1 LVVSQKKPIKMGY
14 GSKPKEDRGPAQRAS
29 SGGAMSK
36 DQDTI
41 RRFTWVIEGIWA
53 AAAMIRN
60 EQSPPPERSSEPS
73 ASLF

>member
-14 GSKPKEDRGPAQRAS
+14 GSLAQRAS

-53 AAAMIRN
+53 AAAMIRD
-60 EQSPPPERSSEPS
+60 EQSPPQERSSEPS